1 MSDSTNVK
9 SPGRTTSE
17 ADVEEALMRRVM
29 GHAGRG
35 RIITT
40 QFASNVHRRGVAW
53 VQVLCRMQSRVCP
66 WCLYRLIQSCSA
78 AISSYPILL
87 SLPDAGW
94 GA

>member
-40 QFASNVHRRGVAW
+40 QFASNVHRRGASRRHP
-53 VQVLCRMQSRVCP
+53 LCRVQSSLSP
-66 WCLYRLIQSCSA
+66 WSLRSFRHMLC
-78 AISSYPILL
+78 SSYP
-87 SLPDAGW
+87 SSRVTPDAGW
-94 GA
+94 AA